1 MLIAKVKIIM
11 TKCPHCGFTVSEFA
25 YTCVKC
31 GRSLNESENVNSF
44 AIKREPAVRAQS
56 PAASRRRRRGAGTR
70 PSNIEAIRAMQAA
83 ANEEMEN
90 NPSVIEEP
98 VSKETPII
106 EEPVIAPVLEESVF
120 VEPEIPV
127 IEPVIEETVT
137 IEPEAA
143 EVNIEEPEITESII
157 EEPVI
162 TEEPAF
168 AEPEIEAPSEEN
180 AALPFIGG
188 MSRRRRRGVR
198 PSNLDA
204 IKALQ
209 AEAEEDAE
217 KEAPTGET
225 AAAEELITEAVPVT
239 IEPVITPVLEEPVI
253 IEPEIPEF
261 EPEFEEPVIVEPIIE
276 EPEIIEPVIIEP
288 EILEPIVEEPVIEEL
303 IPEEPEVKEPEF
315 IEPKKEDIA
324 LPFING
330 FRPSRRFETSAES
343 AERIAAINAIAEPEI
358 EETVIVEPEIE
369 EPVIVEPEIEEP
381 VIVEPEIEEPVIAE
395 PEIEEPVMEDIYSDV
410 SVVSE
415 ETEIV
420 EENNFED
427 LSSDTNGKSDDL
439 LEIKAEIKSESEP
452 VRRSRRRPRREPA
465 ATENKVPPI
474 FGSMNTTE
482 STEETKELE
491 IPEEPAKEE
500 IKEESCKAPV
510 TYTNTSY
517 KNNSYTDSYRREEVK
532 HDETFDKIFGD
543 DKKKSDKKANPAVL
557 AALIS
562 VGVIALVVVVI
573 LLIIGLGGERGAAN
587 IVFRKDNMLYS
598 ANLGTGKAE
607 LITEEANA
615 DSSESLRFADDTT
628 YISED
633 GSLMIYTDKTERND
647 DGFTLYMKE
656 ADAQSGTASLI
667 DGDIYQY
674 TLSENNETIAYLKG
688 NEGSFRIFDIK
699 ENGYET
705 VDTSVK
711 LLFVNK
717 SCDRFLY
724 LLDNGVLYM
733 KDGRSTPNKI
743 SDNAEIEF
751 VDKELEQIYFTEDGE
766 LYLYT
771 WQEKSKHIAS
781 GVISLRQ
788 VTPDGKIYYVTERSE
803 AYTLY
808 DFIDD
813 DMLKA
818 DEKIEEPEKPVEP
831 SFFPELED
839 IKDEVSEE
847 EYTLFLLF
855 YEMGLFGPEEEEFL
869 AHYYEDRM
877 FAYEQDMI
885 LYEKALEEYEN
896 KLARDELRAA
906 LKEYPLDKAFYNLY
920 YYDGKES
927 TVVSEYT
934 HIGAE
939 EGMYIDD
946 YLTET
951 TQKAVIRYSEYDT
964 PGGKMKLSEVNSVSD
979 AYEKAQSFF
988 SSVPKTKLA
997 IKAKNIELPYNPE
1010 IFYHYFSESMDF
1022 LYILGN
1028 NNYGEKGNLYKI
1040 AIGEANLGEMQRI
1053 ETDIYYESFF
1063 VSGDDIFYRKN
1074 SSLYYNREELAEYK
1088 NNGINSSLEANFK
1101 YIKETDTF
1109 YYINRDGAFTIKDLA
1124 NGEEKLIDS
1133 GVYSFY
1139 VFDNGEFYY
1148 NKEEVDGEFS
1158 VYTVI
1163 KDKITLIVE
1172 DVDSVRAVDSSRER
1186 DMRENIDG
1194 ALDGF
1199 APLYVLM

>member
-1 MLIAKVKIIM
+1 
-11 TKCPHCGFTVSEFA
+11 
-25 YTCVKC
+25 
-31 GRSLNESENVNSF
+31 
-44 AIKREPAVRAQS
+44 
-56 PAASRRRRRGAGTR
+56 
-70 PSNIEAIRAMQAA
+70 
-83 ANEEMEN
+83 
-90 NPSVIEEP
+90 P
-98 VSKETPII
+98 V
-106 EEPVIAPVLEESVF
+106 
-120 VEPEIPV
+120 
-127 IEPVIEETVT
+127 
-137 IEPEAA
+137 
-143 EVNIEEPEITESII
+143 
-157 EEPVI
+157 
-162 TEEPAF
+162 
-168 AEPEIEAPSEEN
+168 
-180 AALPFIGG
+180 
-188 MSRRRRRGVR
+188 
-198 PSNLDA
+198 
-204 IKALQ
+204 
-209 AEAEEDAE
+209 
-217 KEAPTGET
+217 
-225 AAAEELITEAVPVT
+225 
-239 IEPVITPVLEEPVI
+239 
-253 IEPEIPEF
+253 
-261 EPEFEEPVIVEPIIE
+261 
-276 EPEIIEPVIIEP
+276 
-288 EILEPIVEEPVIEEL
+288 
-303 IPEEPEVKEPEF
+303 
-315 IEPKKEDIA
+315 
-324 LPFING
+324 
-330 FRPSRRFETSAES
+330 
-343 AERIAAINAIAEPEI
+343 IAEPEI

-381 VIVEPEIEEPVIAE
+381 VIAEPEIEEPVIAEPEIEEPVIVEPEIEEPVIAE
-395 PEIEEPVMEDIYSDV
+395 PEIEEPVIAEPEIEEPVIAEPEIEETVIVEPEIEEPVMEDIYSDV
-410 SVVSE
+410 SVASE
-415 ETEIV
+415 ETEMV

-427 LSSDTNGKSDDL
+427 LSSDTKGKSDDL

-543 DKKKSDKKANPAVL
+543 DKKKSDKKVSPAVL

-587 IVFRKDNMLYS
+587 IVFQKDNMLYS

-615 DSSESLRFADDTT
+615 DSSVSLRFADDTT

-688 NEGSFRIFDIK
+688 KEGSFRIFDIK

-751 VDKELEQIYFTEDGE
+751 VDKVLEQIYFTEDGE

-781 GVISLRQ
+781 EVISLRQ

-813 DMLKA
+813 NMLKA

-855 YEMGLFGPEEEEFL
+855 YEMGFFGPEEEEFL
-869 AHYYEDRM
+869 AHYYEERM

-885 LYEKALEEYEN
+885 LYEKALKEYEN

-927 TVVSEYT
+927 TVVTKYT

-964 PGGKMKLSEVNSVSD
+964 PSGKMKLSEVNSVSD

-988 SSVPKTKLA
+988 SRVPKTKLA

-1088 NNGINSSLEANFK
+1088 NNGLYSSLESSFK
-1101 YIKETDTF
+1101 YIKETDTL

-1148 NKEEVDGEFS
+1148 KKEEIDGEFS

-1163 KDKITLIVE
+1163 KDKITLIAE
-1172 DVDSVRAVDSSRER
+1172 DVDNVRAVDSSRER

-1194 ALDGF
+1194 ALDGL